1 MKGRVEIDRELCKGC
16 NYCVITCP
24 KGIIET
30 DSGFN
35 KAGYYPVRLTDPDK
49 CTGCVL
55 CAEVCPELAIMVW
68 RESVVGEKL

>member
-1 MKGRVEIDRELCKGC
+1 MKGRVEIDGELCKGC

-24 KGIIET
+24 MGIIEM
-30 DSGFN
+30 DSAFN
-35 KAGYYPVRLTDPDK
+35 KAGYYPVRLTDPAK

-68 RESVVGEKL
+68 RENVQEKL